1 LRVTYG
7 QGTQAEPGGQDG
19 TTQAEPGEQDGQACP
34 GRKPRWRDR
43 PSIRA
48 LAQEARR
55 VWVDSDRR
63 DNEASRLPDGEE
75 VHLGGL
81 VLVEVYPPST
91 TSALYRALEDL
102 AATPDEKEKWTTRL
116 GEGRSAAGTY
126 GWQDLGT
133 IRRSDRPGLFDVH
146 IDRELPHG
154 IDEVRPRLYFPTPSL
169 TLMVATFTLTDQA
182 GDLSELLR
190 SDYQGEIHID
200 IRALGRFGSAR
211 SHIPWSRLARHDE
224 SGTLGTATDQRRLAC
239 EARIKTH
246 EAACW
251 TWMASKFPGRFSTWK
266 LADRPAVRLLLTK
279 NAAPFED
286 SAKWLVPA
294 GMAFGPD
301 VWRPAGMAFGPDTWL
316 PPDPHGWFL
325 QLANWPRDRRFTATA
340 ARSLGTAEARQQGG
354 ADPLRYLPYQFAGS
368 HSSLVARWA
377 MTCLVPVY
385 ADKLAQLR
393 DDAGRRRPGSRP
405 VRQGRDLDDYLIR
418 DGLDASTV
426 VSDLGAFT
434 KDLADFRT
442 GVPEYTEYLDPFPA
456 AAQARDPP
464 RELVPW
470 LRELLRDQVERLAR
484 DTAATTSNVRASAEL
499 RQAVANTKLQR
510 VMICLT
516 IAAAAIAVIGVVVAI
531 ISLVVALHAVRH

>member
-1 LRVTYG
+1 MRLDVESRRCDRRSDHQRRAYPMCVTDG
-7 QGTQAEPGGQDG
+7 QGPQGEQ
-19 TTQAEPGEQDGQACP
+19 GEQDGEARP

-43 PSIRA
+43 PSIRD
-48 LAQEARR
+48 LGEEARR
-55 VWVDSDRR
+55 SWLDSDRR

-75 VHLGGL
+75 VHHGGL

-91 TSALYRALEDL
+91 ISALYQALEEL
-102 AATPDEKEKWTTRL
+102 AAIPDEREKWATRL

-126 GWQDLGT
+126 GWLDLGV
-133 IRRSDRPGLFDVH
+133 IRRTDQQGLRKVR
-146 IDRELPHG
+146 IDRELPHS

-169 TLMVATFTLTDQA
+169 TLMVAAFTLTDQA

-190 SDYQGEIHID
+190 ADYQAEIHID
-200 IRALGRFGSAR
+200 IRVLGRFGSAR
-211 SHIPWSRLARHDE
+211 SHIPWSRPARHGE
-224 SGTLGTATDQRRLAC
+224 SGTVGRATDQRRLAC
-239 EARIKTH
+239 EARIKTL

-251 TWMASKFPGRFSTWK
+251 TWLADKFPGRFSAWN
-266 LADRPAVRLLLTK
+266 LADRPALRLLLTK

-286 SAKWLVPA
+286 SASWLVPA

-301 VWRPAGMAFGPDTWL
+301 IWL
-316 PPDPHGWFL
+316 PPEPHGWFL

-340 ARSLGTAEARQQGG
+340 ARSLGTAEARQHGG
-354 ADPLRYLPYQFAGS
+354 ADPLRYLPQQFAGS
-368 HSSLVARWA
+368 HSSLAARWA
-377 MTCLVPVY
+377 MTCLLSVY

-405 VRQGRDLDDYLIR
+405 VRQGRGLDDYLIR
-418 DGLDASTV
+418 DGLDASTL
-426 VSDLGAFT
+426 VSDLGDFT
-434 KDLADFRT
+434 KDLAAFRT

-456 AAQARDPP
+456 AARARNPP
-464 RELVPW
+464 RDLVPW
-470 LRELLRDQVERLAR
+470 LREVLRDRVERLAR
-484 DTAATTSNVRASAEL
+484 DTAATTENIRASAEL

-516 IAAAAIAVIGVVVAI
+516 IIAAVIAVVGVVIAI